1 MIKKRGVIPSNR
13 PNTYL
18 GGSKMSQ
25 NWPTRDK
32 DLKVARIIM
41 EEYAN
46 ERESDSLGLFEI
58 VVDPEEKKMN
68 FCLSGWV
75 ILLAKHFNSLYGV
88 TKGDTITRQVITCCI
103 TQGQT
108 LH

>member
-1 MIKKRGVIPSNR
+1 MN
-13 PNTYL
+13 
-18 GGSKMSQ
+18 Q
-25 NWPTRDK
+25 NWPTKDK
-32 DLKVARIIM
+32 DLQTARIIM

-46 ERESDSLGLFEI
+46 KRDSESLGLFEI
-58 VVDPEEKKMN
+58 EVDQTEKRMN

-75 ILLAKHFNSLYGV
+75 VILAKHFVSVYGASQ
-88 TKGDTITRQVITCCI
+88 GDYVTRQVIGRCI